1 MARRQDPR
9 VRKIQRMRRAWAK
22 PLSVRGRNARDD
34 GPSRA
39 YIVREQYGLHKFDE
53 TTKKYMKGAGE
64 RNAREEILSKIA
76 NSSEQTNAITFKL
89 DDITSLT
96 FHSENKVWY
105 FVEEH
110 ETFNKVSMTYSS
122 KAFAIRDY
130 RRDRITWVKVLP
142 LPPPK
147 SAPPTSTPPKGG

>member
-9 VRKIQRMRRAWAK
+9 VRKMQRMRRAWAK
-22 PLSVRGRNARDD
+22 PFSLRGLQRPDFA
-34 GPSRA
+34 
-39 YIVREQYGLHKFDE
+39 IIKEQYGLHKDDE
-53 TTKKYMKGAGE
+53 TANDYKRKAAEK
-64 RNAREEILSKIA
+64 NAREQILDKIA

-89 DDITSLT
+89 DGRTSLT

-110 ETFNKVSMTYSS
+110 GTFNKVSMTYSS